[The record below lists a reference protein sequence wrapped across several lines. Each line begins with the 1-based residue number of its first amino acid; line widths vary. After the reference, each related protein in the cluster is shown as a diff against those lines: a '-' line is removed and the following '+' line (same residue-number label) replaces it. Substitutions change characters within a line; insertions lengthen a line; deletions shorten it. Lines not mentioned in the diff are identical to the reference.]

1 MSVDIH
7 FIKCGDIFQNGFK
20 IFHIAGGFF
29 PAFKIRRII
38 GIISVHHMGRTNN
51 KVKRDFFQK
60 SGKRFGKMRLKSQF
74 DSEIYR
80 NLVPESIS
88 QFKKTLAVC
97 RDIQ

>member
-1 MSVDIH
+1 
-7 FIKCGDIFQNGFK
+7 
-20 IFHIAGGFF
+20 
-29 PAFKIRRII
+29 
-38 GIISVHHMGRTNN
+38 MGRTNN